1 MSNEL
6 DARGLLCPQ
15 PVILTKRALDAMS
28 AGVLTVRVD
37 NAIAKE
43 NVRKLA
49 TSLGCAV
56 DVAAQAGGFALRLT
70 KGEATEAPT
79 FLGECVSCR
88 EEASAEA
95 GLVYLI
101 TKDTLGHGSDELGAV
116 LMRSFLH
123 TLLEGPMP
131 KALLFL
137 NSGVKL
143 TVETSALLEPI
154 RAMAEAGCQVLSCG
168 TCLSYY
174 HLEDKLAVGEATNM
188 YTILELARS
197 ARTLTL

>member
-1 MSNEL
+1 MSTEV

-37 NAIAKE
+37 NEIAKE

-49 TSLGCAV
+49 TSQGCAV
-56 DVAAQAGGFALRLT
+56 DVAAAAGGFILRLT
-70 KGEATEAPT
+70 KGEATDMPT

-88 EEASAEA
+88 PEVPAAE
-95 GLVYLI
+95 GLVYLL
-101 TKDTLGHGSDELGAV
+101 TKDTLGHGSEELGAV

-123 TLLEGPMP
+123 TLLEGPVP

-143 TVETSALLEPI
+143 TVETSALLEPV
-154 RAMAEAGCQVLSCG
+154 RALAEAGCQVLSCG